1 MVSRQSITLLS
12 SIAICLLLSSGHT
25 VRVAHAQQAQEVR
38 PRELADAAFRK
49 SRQGQVLAQARD
61 AWSVP
66 SKWSLLSKKSIQ
78 QQHTLWNCVSR
89 ELENQARFKS
99 AVAALK
105 LHYALAACQ
114 MGLALQS
121 EAEAYV
127 LDQMDVQ
134 EELIEIGGQVDD
146 TTVLKR
152 ALIDLRDQKLQIENQ
167 QARLRDEL
175 SLLVGPEWACSY
187 LPEGTTCPT
196 PDLSEQCEVE
206 SWALANRAELRA
218 LGYVRN
224 YGNGLTEEAVA
235 LIDGFS
241 SFPTGLKMLRGPKDP
256 SRWLAHRPSLDQ
268 VSQREK
274 GLDDWI
280 RIRSDQIRI
289 ETAGAYRSKSLA
301 VERWKLAVQKTE
313 TLSERCETL
322 KALSDFRGNLPEQV
336 QAGLEL
342 YRAKAQEIERWSQW
356 HQADCELQDAIGRIG
371 FWNAESSPSV
381 PSKTPLR

>member
-1 MVSRQSITLLS
+1 
-12 SIAICLLLSSGHT
+12 
-25 VRVAHAQQAQEVR
+25 
-38 PRELADAAFRK
+38 
-49 SRQGQVLAQARD
+49 
-61 AWSVP
+61 
-66 SKWSLLSKKSIQ
+66 
-78 QQHTLWNCVSR
+78 
-89 ELENQARFKS
+89 
-99 AVAALK
+99 
-105 LHYALAACQ
+105 
-114 MGLALQS
+114 
-121 EAEAYV
+121 
-127 LDQMDVQ
+127 
-134 EELIEIGGQVDD
+134 
-146 TTVLKR
+146 
-152 ALIDLRDQKLQIENQ
+152 
-167 QARLRDEL
+167 
-175 SLLVGPEWACSY
+175 
-187 LPEGTTCPT
+187 
-196 PDLSEQCEVE
+196 
-206 SWALANRAELRA
+206 LRA

-224 YGNGLTEEAVA
+224 YGDGLTDEAVA